1 MREAIGLKAIRL
13 KGPTPNSL
21 QHTTAYQANKMSRT
35 NPLERIRNIGI
46 IAHIDA
52 GKTTITEM
60 ILHHTGRTYKVG
72 RVDDG
77 TAEMDWMD
85 QERERGITI
94 TAAATSCDWRGHR
107 INIIDTP
114 GHVDFTAEVERS
126 LRVLDGGVV
135 IFDGVAG
142 VESQSEMVWRQADK
156 YSVPRICFVNK
167 MDRMGANLLGSVDM
181 MKKRLKANVG
191 LIQLPLGVESS
202 LSGVIDI
209 IEEKAYVFSEDS
221 DPREIPMP
229 DEYRDITAQ
238 HRRTLIE
245 NLAEADDEIMLAYIA
260 DEEIDAAAIKAGL
273 RRATISARIVPV
285 LCGSALRNIGLQ
297 PVLDA
302 IVDYLPSP
310 LDMPPIHGF
319 APGSGLEELRY
330 PNDDAPFSAL
340 VFKVVTDP
348 FVGRLVYLRVYSGRI
363 KSGAQVY
370 NAVRGKKE
378 RIGRLY
384 QMHANDRAE
393 ILEISCGSIAGAVGL
408 RNTSTGDT
416 ICDTEHPIILESI
429 TFPEPVISVAIEPK
443 SRDDQDRIVDAL
455 QKLSEEDPTF
465 KVQYN
470 QETGQTL
477 ISGMGELQL
486 EVIVT
491 RLLRE
496 FKVKVNVSRPHV
508 AYKET
513 ITISARGEGRFV
525 RQTGGRGQYGH
536 VWLEIEPLPPGTG
549 FEFVNRLQGGVVPR
563 EYVPA
568 VQTGVKQAFEE
579 GIIAGYPVVDVRV
592 IIMDGSYH
600 EVDSSE
606 PAFKMAGAIAARE
619 CVRKAAPVILEPIM
633 KVEVTTPQEFLGD
646 VIGDLNARRGTIDSI
661 EPHDTFTVIQCY
673 LPLAESFGYATDLRS
688 ISQGRASFFMRLDR
702 YQAVSK
708 ELADGIVEKHRSW
721 R

>member
-1 MREAIGLKAIRL
+1 M
-13 KGPTPNSL
+13 
-21 QHTTAYQANKMSRT
+21 MSRT
-35 NPLERIRNIGI
+35 IPLERIRDIGI

-60 ILHHTGRTYKVG
+60 ILHHSGRTYKIG

-94 TAAATSCDWRGHR
+94 TAAATSCDWQDHR

-126 LRVLDGGVV
+126 LRVLDGGVM

-142 VESQSEMVWRQADK
+142 VESQSEMVWRQANK
-156 YSVPRICFVNK
+156 YRVPRICFVNK
-167 MDRMGANLLGSVDM
+167 MDRMGADLWRTVDM
-181 MKKRLKANVG
+181 MKKRLNANVG
-191 LIQLPLGVESS
+191 LTQLPLGEESS
-202 LSGVIDI
+202 LTGVIDI
-209 IEEKAYVFSEDS
+209 IEEKAYKFSGELNS
-221 DPREIPMP
+221 ELTEIPIP
-229 DEYRDITAQ
+229 DEYRDNAARY
-238 HRRTLIE
+238 RRALIE
-245 NLAEADDEIMLAYIA
+245 NLAEADDEIMLAYVA
-260 DEEIDAAAIKAGL
+260 DEEIDVAAIKAGL

-285 LCGSALRNIGLQ
+285 LCGSALRNIGIQ
-297 PVLDA
+297 PVLNA

-310 LDMPPIHGF
+310 LDMPPIR
-319 APGSGLEELRY
+319 GSGVRGQGSGVIEELRY
-330 PNDDAPFSAL
+330 PDDDAPFSAL
-340 VFKVVTDP
+340 AFKIVTDP
-348 FVGRLVYLRVYSGRI
+348 FIGRLVYLRVYSGRI
-363 KSGAQVY
+363 KSGAVVY
-370 NAVRGKKE
+370 NAVTGKKE

-384 QMHANDRAE
+384 QMHANNRVE
-393 ILEISCGSIAGAVGL
+393 IPEIDSGSIAAAVGL

-416 ICDTEHPIILESI
+416 ICDAEHPIILESI
-429 TFPEPVISVAIEPK
+429 TFPEPVISVAIEPM
-443 SRDDQDRIVDAL
+443 SRGDQDRIVDAL
-455 QKLSEEDPTF
+455 TKLAEEDPTF

-486 EVIVT
+486 EVIVV

-496 FKVKVNVSRPHV
+496 FKVKAKVSRPRV

-513 ITISARGEGRFV
+513 ITIPARAEGRFV

-536 VWLEIEPLPPGTG
+536 VWLEIEPLQPGTG
-549 FEFVNRLQGGVVPR
+549 FEFVNRIQGGVVPR
-563 EYVPA
+563 EYIPA
-568 VQTGVKQAFEE
+568 VQTGIKQTFAE
-579 GIIAGYPVVDVRV
+579 GVIAGYPVVDVRATIV
-592 IIMDGSYH
+592 DGSYH

-633 KVEVTTPQEFLGD
+633 KLEVTTPQEFLGD
-646 VIGDLNARRGTIDSI
+646 VIGGLNARRGNIDGI
-661 EPHDTFTVIQCY
+661 EPREALTVIQCF

-688 ISQGRASFFMRLDR
+688 ISQGRASFFMGFDR

-708 ELADGIVEKHRSW
+708 ELADSIIGKYRSGNSG
-721 R
+721 

>member
-1 MREAIGLKAIRL
+1 
-13 KGPTPNSL
+13 
-21 QHTTAYQANKMSRT
+21 MSRT

-52 GKTTITEM
+52 GKTTVTEM
-60 ILHHTGRTYKVG
+60 ILHHSGRTYKIG

-77 TAEMDWMD
+77 TTEMDWMD

-94 TAAATSCDWRGHR
+94 TAAATSCDWREHR
-107 INIIDTP
+107 INLIDTP

-142 VESQSEMVWRQADK
+142 VESQSEMVWHLADK

-167 MDRMGANLLGSVDM
+167 MDRVGANLLRTVDM
-181 MKKRLKANVG
+181 MKKRLNANVG
-191 LIQLPLGVESS
+191 LIQLPLGSESS
-202 LSGVIDI
+202 LTGIIDI
-209 IEEKAYVFSEDS
+209 IEEKAYVFLGELNSE
-221 DPREIPMP
+221 PTEIPIP
-229 DEYRDITAQ
+229 DESRDMAAR
-238 HRRTLIE
+238 HRRALIE

-260 DEEIDAAAIKAGL
+260 DEEIDATSIKAGL

-285 LCGSALRNIGLQ
+285 LCGSALKNTGIQ

-319 APGSGLEELRY
+319 APGSALEELRY
-330 PNDDAPFSAL
+330 PDDNAPFSAL
-340 VFKVVTDP
+340 AFKIVTDP

-370 NAVRGKKE
+370 NAVTGKTE

-384 QMHANDRAE
+384 QMHANDRVE
-393 ILEISCGSIAGAVGL
+393 IPEIEAGSIAAAVGL
-408 RNTSTGDT
+408 RNASTGDT
-416 ICDTEHPIILESI
+416 LCDAKHPIILESI

-443 SRDDQDRIVDAL
+443 SRGDQDRIVDAL
-455 QKLSEEDPTF
+455 AKLSEEDPTF

-496 FKVKVNVSRPHV
+496 FKVKAKVSRPRV

-513 ITISARGEGRFV
+513 VTIPARGEGRFV

-536 VWLEIEPLPPGTG
+536 VWLEIEPLEPGSG
-549 FEFVNRLQGGVVPR
+549 FEFANRIQGGVVPR
-563 EYVPA
+563 EYIPA
-568 VQTGVKQAFEE
+568 VEAGVKQTLAE
-579 GIIAGYPVVDVRV
+579 GVIAGYPVVDVRAAIV
-592 IIMDGSYH
+592 DGSYH

-619 CVRKAAPVILEPIM
+619 CIRKAAPVILEPIM
-633 KVEVTTPQEFLGD
+633 KLEVTTPQEFLGD
-646 VIGDLNARRGTIDSI
+646 VIAGLNARRGNIDGI
-661 EPHDTFTVIQCY
+661 EPRDALTVIQCY

-688 ISQGRASFFMRLDR
+688 ISQGRASFFMEFDR

-708 ELADGIVEKHRSW
+708 ELADGIVEKYRAW

>member
-1 MREAIGLKAIRL
+1 
-13 KGPTPNSL
+13 
-21 QHTTAYQANKMSRT
+21 MSRT

-52 GKTTITEM
+52 GKTTVTEM
-60 ILHHTGRTYKVG
+60 ILHHSGRTYKIG

-77 TAEMDWMD
+77 TTEMDWMD

-94 TAAATSCDWRGHR
+94 TAAATSCDWREHR
-107 INIIDTP
+107 INLIDTP

-142 VESQSEMVWRQADK
+142 VESQSEMVWHLADK

-167 MDRMGANLLGSVDM
+167 MDRVGANLLRTVDM
-181 MKKRLKANVG
+181 MKKRLNANVG
-191 LIQLPLGVESS
+191 LTQLPLGSESS
-202 LSGVIDI
+202 LTGIIDI
-209 IEEKAYVFSEDS
+209 IEEKAYVFLGELNSE
-221 DPREIPMP
+221 PTEIPIP
-229 DEYRDITAQ
+229 NESRDMAAR
-238 HRRTLIE
+238 HRRALIE

-260 DEEIDAAAIKAGL
+260 DEEIDATSIKAGL

-285 LCGSALRNIGLQ
+285 LCGSALKNTGIQ

-310 LDMPPIHGF
+310 LDVPPIHGF
-319 APGSGLEELRY
+319 APGSALEELRY
-330 PNDDAPFSAL
+330 PDDNAPFSAL
-340 VFKVVTDP
+340 AFKIVTDP

-370 NAVRGKKE
+370 NAVTGKTE

-384 QMHANDRAE
+384 QMHANDRVE
-393 ILEISCGSIAGAVGL
+393 IPEIEAGSIAAAVGL
-408 RNTSTGDT
+408 RNASTGDT
-416 ICDTEHPIILESI
+416 LCDAKRPIILESI

-443 SRDDQDRIVDAL
+443 SRGDQDRIVDAL
-455 QKLSEEDPTF
+455 AKLSEEDPTF

-496 FKVKVNVSRPHV
+496 FKVKAKVSRPRV

-513 ITISARGEGRFV
+513 VTIPARGEGRFV

-536 VWLEIEPLPPGTG
+536 VWLEIEPLQPGTG
-549 FEFVNRLQGGVVPR
+549 FEFANRIQGGVVPR
-563 EYVPA
+563 EYIPA
-568 VQTGVKQAFEE
+568 VEAGVKQTLAE
-579 GIIAGYPVVDVRV
+579 GVIAGYPVVDVRAAIV
-592 IIMDGSYH
+592 DGSYH

-633 KVEVTTPQEFLGD
+633 KLEVTTPQEFLGD
-646 VIGDLNARRGTIDSI
+646 VIAGLNARRGNIDGI
-661 EPHDTFTVIQCY
+661 EPRDALTVIQCY

-688 ISQGRASFFMRLDR
+688 ISQGRASFFMEFDR

-708 ELADGIVEKHRSW
+708 ELADGIVEKYRAW

>member
-1 MREAIGLKAIRL
+1 M
-13 KGPTPNSL
+13 S
-21 QHTTAYQANKMSRT
+21 HTI
-35 NPLERIRNIGI
+35 PLERIRNIGI

-60 ILHHTGRTYKVG
+60 ILHHSGRTYKIG

-94 TAAATSCDWRGHR
+94 TAAATSCDWQDHR

-126 LRVLDGGVV
+126 LRVLDGGVML
-135 IFDGVAG
+135 FDGVAG
-142 VESQSEMVWRQADK
+142 VESQSEMVWHQANK
-156 YSVPRICFVNK
+156 YRVPRICFVNK
-167 MDRMGANLLGSVDM
+167 MDRVGANLLRSIDM
-181 MKKRLKANVG
+181 MKKRLNANVG
-191 LIQLPLGVESS
+191 LMQLPLGSESS
-202 LSGVIDI
+202 LTGIIDI
-209 IEEKAYVFSEDS
+209 IEEKAYVFSGDLNSE
-221 DPREIPMP
+221 PTEIPIP
-229 DEYRDITAQ
+229 DEYRDMVARY
-238 HRRTLIE
+238 RRALIE
-245 NLAEADDEIMLAYIA
+245 NLAESDDEIMLAYIA
-260 DEEIDAAAIKAGL
+260 DEEINVAAIKAGL

-285 LCGSALRNIGLQ
+285 LCGSALRNIGIQ

-319 APGSGLEELRY
+319 EPRSGLEELRY
-330 PNDDAPFSAL
+330 PDDNAPFSAL
-340 VFKVVTDP
+340 AFKIVTDP
-348 FVGRLVYLRVYSGRI
+348 FVGRLVYLRIYSGRMN
-363 KSGAQVY
+363 SGAVVY
-370 NAVRGKKE
+370 NAVTGKKE

-384 QMHANDRAE
+384 QMHANDR
-393 ILEISCGSIAGAVGL
+393 LEIPEIASGSIAAAVGL

-429 TFPEPVISVAIEPK
+429 TFPEPVISVAIEPS
-443 SRDDQDRIVDAL
+443 SRGDQDRIVDAL
-455 QKLSEEDPTF
+455 TKLAEEDPTF

-486 EVIVT
+486 EVIVV

-496 FKVKVNVSRPHV
+496 FKVKAKVSRPRV

-513 ITISARGEGRFV
+513 ITIPARAEGRFV

-536 VWLEIEPLPPGTG
+536 VWLEIEPLQPGTG
-549 FEFVNRLQGGVVPR
+549 FEFVNRIQGGVVPR
-563 EYVPA
+563 EYIPA
-568 VQTGVKQAFEE
+568 VQTGIKQTFAE
-579 GIIAGYPVVDVRV
+579 GVIAGYPVVDVRATIV
-592 IIMDGSYH
+592 DGSYH

-633 KVEVTTPQEFLGD
+633 KLEVTTPQEFLGD
-646 VIGDLNARRGTIDSI
+646 VIGGLNARRGNIDGI
-661 EPHDTFTVIQCY
+661 EPREALTVIQCF

-688 ISQGRASFFMRLDR
+688 ISQGRASFFMGFDR

-708 ELADGIVEKHRSW
+708 ELADSIIGKYRSGNSG
-721 R
+721 

>member
-1 MREAIGLKAIRL
+1 
-13 KGPTPNSL
+13 
-21 QHTTAYQANKMSRT
+21 MSRT
-35 NPLERIRNIGI
+35 NSLGRIRNIGI

-60 ILHHTGRTYKVG
+60 ILHHSGQIYKVG

-77 TAEMDWMD
+77 TTQMDWMD

-94 TAAATSCDWRGHR
+94 TAAATSCNWREHQ
-107 INIIDTP
+107 INLIDTP

-135 IFDGVAG
+135 LFDGVAG

-156 YSVPRICFVNK
+156 YCVPRICFVNK
-167 MDRMGANLLGSVDM
+167 MDRMGANLLQTIDM
-181 MKKRLKANVG
+181 MKKRLNANVG
-191 LIQLPLGVESS
+191 LIQLPLGSESS
-202 LSGVIDI
+202 LSGIIDI
-209 IEEKAYVFSEDS
+209 IEEKAYVFSGDAE
-221 DPREIPMP
+221 PREIPIP
-229 DEYRDITAQ
+229 DEFRDNVARQ
-238 HRRTLIE
+238 WRTLIE
-245 NLAEADDEIMLAYIA
+245 DLAQADDEIMLAYISDKELDVA
-260 DEEIDAAAIKAGL
+260 SIKAGL
-273 RRATISARIVPV
+273 RRATISGRIVPV
-285 LCGSALRNIGLQ
+285 LCGSALKGIGVQ

-310 LDMPPIHGF
+310 LDVPPIHGF
-319 APGSGLEELRY
+319 KPDSNLKELRY
-330 PNDDAPFSAL
+330 PDDDAPFAAL
-340 VFKVVTDP
+340 AFKVVTDP
-348 FVGRLVYLRVYSGRI
+348 FVGRLVYIRVYSGSI
-363 KSGAQVY
+363 KSGVQVY
-370 NAVRGKKE
+370 NAVTGKKE

-384 QMHANDRAE
+384 QMHANDRVE
-393 ILEISCGSIAGAVGL
+393 ILEIGSGGIAAAVGL

-416 ICDTEHPIILESI
+416 LCDAKHPIILESI

-455 QKLSEEDPTF
+455 TKLSEEDPTF

-470 QETGQTL
+470 PETGQTL

-496 FKVKVNVSRPHV
+496 FKVKAKVSKPRV

-536 VWLEIEPLPPGTG
+536 VWLEIVPQEPGAG
-549 FEFVNRLQGGVVPR
+549 FEFVNRIQGGVVPR
-563 EYVPA
+563 EYISA
-568 VQTGVKQAFEE
+568 VETGVKEAFAE
-579 GIIAGYPVVDVRV
+579 GVIAGYPVIDVRASIV
-592 IIMDGSYH
+592 DGSYH

-633 KVEVTTPQEFLGD
+633 KLEVTTPQEFLGD
-646 VIGDLNARRGTIDSI
+646 VISSLNARRGNIHHI
-661 EPHDTFTVIQCY
+661 EPRDTLTVIQCY

-688 ISQGRASFFMRLDR
+688 ISQGRASFFMEFDR
-702 YQAVSK
+702 YQAVSR
-708 ELADGIVEKHRSW
+708 ELVDGIIEKNRAW

>member
-1 MREAIGLKAIRL
+1 
-13 KGPTPNSL
+13 
-21 QHTTAYQANKMSRT
+21 MSRT

-52 GKTTITEM
+52 GKTTVTEM
-60 ILHHTGRTYKVG
+60 ILHHSGRTYKIG

-77 TAEMDWMD
+77 TTEMDWMD

-94 TAAATSCDWRGHR
+94 TAAATSCDWREHR
-107 INIIDTP
+107 INLIDTP

-142 VESQSEMVWRQADK
+142 VESQSERVWHLADK

-167 MDRMGANLLGSVDM
+167 MDRVGANLLRTVDM
-181 MKKRLKANVG
+181 MKKRLNANVG
-191 LIQLPLGVESS
+191 LIQLPLWSKGQAPT
-202 LSGVIDI
+202 LTGIIDI
-209 IEEKAYVFSEDS
+209 IEEKAYVFLGELNSK
-221 DPREIPMP
+221 PTEIPIP
-229 DEYRDITAQ
+229 DESRDMAAR
-238 HRRTLIE
+238 HRQALIE

-260 DEEIDAAAIKAGL
+260 NEEIDATSIKAGL

-285 LCGSALRNIGLQ
+285 LCGSALKNTGIQ

-319 APGSGLEELRY
+319 APGSALEELRY
-330 PNDDAPFSAL
+330 PDDNAPFSAL
-340 VFKVVTDP
+340 AFKIVTDP

-370 NAVRGKKE
+370 NAVTGKTE

-384 QMHANDRAE
+384 QMHANDRVE
-393 ILEISCGSIAGAVGL
+393 IPEIEAGSIAAAVGL
-408 RNTSTGDT
+408 KDASTGDT
-416 ICDTEHPIILESI
+416 LCDAKHPIILESI
-429 TFPEPVISVAIEPK
+429 TFPEPVVSVAIEPR
-443 SRDDQDRIVDAL
+443 SRGDQDRIVDAL
-455 QKLSEEDPTF
+455 AKLSEEDPTF

-496 FKVKVNVSRPHV
+496 FKVKAKVSRPRV

-513 ITISARGEGRFV
+513 VTIPARGEGRFV

-536 VWLEIEPLPPGTG
+536 VWLEIEPLEPGSG
-549 FEFVNRLQGGVVPR
+549 FEFASRIQGGVVPR
-563 EYVPA
+563 EYIPA
-568 VQTGVKQAFEE
+568 VEAGVKQTLAE
-579 GIIAGYPVVDVRV
+579 GVIAGYPVVDVRAAIV
-592 IIMDGSYH
+592 DGSYH

-619 CVRKAAPVILEPIM
+619 CIRKAAPVILEPIM
-633 KVEVTTPQEFLGD
+633 KLEVTTPQEFLGD
-646 VIGDLNARRGTIDSI
+646 VIAGLNARRGNIDGI
-661 EPHDTFTVIQCY
+661 EPRDALTVIQCY

-688 ISQGRASFFMRLDR
+688 ISQGRASFFMEFDR

-708 ELADGIVEKHRSW
+708 ELADGIVEKYRAW

>member
-1 MREAIGLKAIRL
+1 
-13 KGPTPNSL
+13 
-21 QHTTAYQANKMSRT
+21 MSRT
-35 NPLERIRNIGI
+35 IPLERIRDIGI

-60 ILHHTGRTYKVG
+60 ILHHSGRTYKIG

-94 TAAATSCDWRGHR
+94 TAAATSCDWQDHR

-126 LRVLDGGVV
+126 LRVLDGGVM

-142 VESQSEMVWRQADK
+142 VESQSEMVWRQANK
-156 YSVPRICFVNK
+156 YRVPRICFVNK
-167 MDRMGANLLGSVDM
+167 MDRMGADLWRTVDM
-181 MKKRLKANVG
+181 MKKRLNANVG
-191 LIQLPLGVESS
+191 LTQLPLGEESS
-202 LSGVIDI
+202 LTGVIDI
-209 IEEKAYVFSEDS
+209 IEEKAYKFSGELNS
-221 DPREIPMP
+221 ELTEIPIP
-229 DEYRDITAQ
+229 DEYRDNAARY
-238 HRRTLIE
+238 RRALIE
-245 NLAEADDEIMLAYIA
+245 NLAEADDEIMLAYVA
-260 DEEIDAAAIKAGL
+260 DEKIDVAAIKAGL

-285 LCGSALRNIGLQ
+285 LCGSALRNIGIQ
-297 PVLDA
+297 PVLNA

-310 LDMPPIHGF
+310 LDMPPIR
-319 APGSGLEELRY
+319 GSGVIEELRY
-330 PNDDAPFSAL
+330 PDDDAPFSAL
-340 VFKVVTDP
+340 AFKIVTDP
-348 FVGRLVYLRVYSGRI
+348 FIGRLVYLRVYSGRI
-363 KSGAQVY
+363 KSGAVVY
-370 NAVRGKKE
+370 NAVTGKKE

-384 QMHANDRAE
+384 QMHANNRVE
-393 ILEISCGSIAGAVGL
+393 IPEIDSGSIAAAVGL

-416 ICDTEHPIILESI
+416 ICDAEHPIILESI
-429 TFPEPVISVAIEPK
+429 TFPEPVISVAIEPM
-443 SRDDQDRIVDAL
+443 SRGDQDRIVDAL
-455 QKLSEEDPTF
+455 TKLAEEDPTF

-486 EVIVT
+486 EVIVV

-496 FKVKVNVSRPHV
+496 FRVKAKVSRPRV

-513 ITISARGEGRFV
+513 ITIPARAEGRFV

-536 VWLEIEPLPPGTG
+536 VWLEIEPMEPGTG
-549 FEFVNRLQGGVVPR
+549 FEFVNRIQGGVVPR
-563 EYVPA
+563 EYIPA
-568 VQTGVKQAFEE
+568 VQTGIKQTFAE
-579 GIIAGYPVVDVRV
+579 GVIAGYPVVDVRATIV
-592 IIMDGSYH
+592 DGSYH

-633 KVEVTTPQEFLGD
+633 KLEVVTPQEFLGD
-646 VIGDLNARRGTIDSI
+646 VIGGLNARRGNIDGI
-661 EPHDTFTVIQCY
+661 EPREALTVIQCF

-688 ISQGRASFFMRLDR
+688 ISQGRASFFMGFDR

-708 ELADGIVEKHRSW
+708 ELADSIIGKYRSGNSG
-721 R
+721 

>member
-1 MREAIGLKAIRL
+1 
-13 KGPTPNSL
+13 
-21 QHTTAYQANKMSRT
+21 MSRT
-35 NPLERIRNIGI
+35 IPLERIRNIGI

-60 ILHHTGRTYKVG
+60 ILHHSGRTYKIG

-94 TAAATSCDWRGHR
+94 TAAATSCDWQDHR

-126 LRVLDGGVV
+126 LRVLDGGVML
-135 IFDGVAG
+135 FDGVAG
-142 VESQSEMVWRQADK
+142 VESQSEMVWHQANK
-156 YSVPRICFVNK
+156 YRVPRICFVNK
-167 MDRMGANLLGSVDM
+167 MDRVGANLLRSIDM
-181 MKKRLKANVG
+181 MKKRLNANVG
-191 LIQLPLGVESS
+191 LMQLPFGAESS
-202 LSGVIDI
+202 LTGIIDI
-209 IEEKAYVFSEDS
+209 IEEKAYMFLGELNSE
-221 DPREIPMP
+221 PREIPIP
-229 DEYRDITAQ
+229 DEYRDMVARY
-238 HRRTLIE
+238 RRALIE
-245 NLAEADDEIMLAYIA
+245 NLAESDDEIMLAYIA
-260 DEEIDAAAIKAGL
+260 DEEINVAAIKAGL

-285 LCGSALRNIGLQ
+285 LCGSALRNIGIQ

-319 APGSGLEELRY
+319 EPRSGLEELRY
-330 PNDDAPFSAL
+330 PDDNAPFSAL
-340 VFKVVTDP
+340 AFKIVTDP
-348 FVGRLVYLRVYSGRI
+348 FVGRLVYLRIYSGRMN
-363 KSGAQVY
+363 SGAVVY
-370 NAVRGKKE
+370 NAVTGKKE

-384 QMHANDRAE
+384 QMHANDR
-393 ILEISCGSIAGAVGL
+393 LEIPEIASGSIAAAVGL

-429 TFPEPVISVAIEPK
+429 TFPEPVISVAIEPS
-443 SRDDQDRIVDAL
+443 SRGDQDRIVDAL
-455 QKLSEEDPTF
+455 TKLAEEDPTF

-486 EVIVT
+486 EVIVV

-496 FKVKVNVSRPHV
+496 FRVKAKVSRPRV

-513 ITISARGEGRFV
+513 ITIPARAEGRFV

-536 VWLEIEPLPPGTG
+536 VWLEIEPLQPGTG
-549 FEFVNRLQGGVVPR
+549 FEFVNRIQGGVVPR
-563 EYVPA
+563 EYIPA
-568 VQTGVKQAFEE
+568 VQTGIKQTFAE
-579 GIIAGYPVVDVRV
+579 GVIAGYPVVDVRATIV
-592 IIMDGSYH
+592 DGSYH

-633 KVEVTTPQEFLGD
+633 KLEVVTPQEFLGD
-646 VIGDLNARRGTIDSI
+646 VIGGLNARRGNIDGIKSL
-661 EPHDTFTVIQCY
+661 DALAVIQCY

-688 ISQGRASFFMRLDR
+688 ISQGRASFFMKFDR

-708 ELADGIVEKHRSW
+708 ELADSIMEKYRIG

>member
-1 MREAIGLKAIRL
+1 
-13 KGPTPNSL
+13 
-21 QHTTAYQANKMSRT
+21 MSRT
-35 NPLERIRNIGI
+35 IPLERIRDIGI

-60 ILHHTGRTYKVG
+60 ILHHSGRTYKVG

-77 TAEMDWMD
+77 TTEMDWMD

-94 TAAATSCDWRGHR
+94 TAAATSCDWRDHR

-114 GHVDFTAEVERS
+114 GHVDFIAEVERS

-142 VESQSEMVWRQADK
+142 VESQSEMVWRQANK
-156 YSVPRICFVNK
+156 YNVPRICFVNK
-167 MDRMGANLLGSVDM
+167 MDRVGADLLRSVDM
-181 MKKRLKANVG
+181 MKRRLNANVG
-191 LIQLPLGVESS
+191 LIQLPLWSKGQAPT
-202 LSGVIDI
+202 LTGIIDI
-209 IEEKAYVFSEDS
+209 IGEKAYMFSGELNS
-221 DPREIPMP
+221 ELTEIPIP
-229 DEYRDITAQ
+229 DEYRDMVARY
-238 HRRTLIE
+238 RRALIE
-245 NLAEADDEIMLAYIA
+245 NLAESDDEIMLAYIA
-260 DEEIDAAAIKAGL
+260 DEEIDVAAIKAGL

-285 LCGSALRNIGLQ
+285 LCGSALRNIGIQL
-297 PVLDA
+297 VLDA

-310 LDMPPIHGF
+310 LDMPPIRGF
-319 APGSGLEELRY
+319 EPSSGLEELRY
-330 PNDDAPFSAL
+330 PDDDAPFSAL
-340 VFKVVTDP
+340 AFKVVTDP

-370 NAVRGKKE
+370 NAVRGKRE

-384 QMHANDRAE
+384 QMHANDREE
-393 ILEISCGSIAGAVGL
+393 IPEIETGSIAGAVGL

-416 ICDTEHPIILESI
+416 ICDARHPIILESI
-429 TFPEPVISVAIEPK
+429 AFPEPVVSVAIEPR
-443 SRDDQDRIVDAL
+443 SRDDQDRIVDSL
-455 QKLSEEDPTF
+455 TKLSEEDPTF

-477 ISGMGELQL
+477 IFGMGELQL

-496 FKVKVNVSRPHV
+496 FRVKAKVSKPRV

-513 ITISARGEGRFV
+513 ITIPARAEGRFI

-536 VWLEIEPLPPGTG
+536 VWLEIEPLEPGSG
-549 FEFVNRLQGGVVPR
+549 FEFASRIQGGVVPR
-563 EYVPA
+563 EYIPA
-568 VQTGVKQAFEE
+568 VESGVKETFAE
-579 GIIAGYPVVDVRV
+579 GVIAGYPVIDVRATIV
-592 IIMDGSYH
+592 DGSYH

-633 KVEVTTPQEFLGD
+633 KLEVTTPEEFLGD
-646 VIGDLNARRGTIDSI
+646 VIGDLNARRGTIDGI
-661 EPHDTFTVIQCY
+661 EPRDALTVIQCY
-673 LPLAESFGYATDLRS
+673 LPLAESFGYATGLRS
-688 ISQGRASFFMRLDR
+688 ISQGRASFFMEFDH

-708 ELADGIVEKHRSW
+708 ELADSIIEKYRV
-721 R
+721 

>member
-1 MREAIGLKAIRL
+1 
-13 KGPTPNSL
+13 
-21 QHTTAYQANKMSRT
+21 MSGT
-35 NPLERIRNIGI
+35 SPLERIRNVGI

-52 GKTTITEM
+52 GKTTVTEM
-60 ILHHTGRTYKVG
+60 ILHHSGRTYKIG

-77 TAEMDWMD
+77 TTEMDWMD

-94 TAAATSCDWRGHR
+94 VAAATSCDWREHR
-107 INIIDTP
+107 INLIDTP

-167 MDRMGANLLGSVDM
+167 MDRVGANLLRTVDM
-181 MKKRLKANVG
+181 MKKRLNANVG
-191 LIQLPLGVESS
+191 LTQLPLGSESS
-202 LSGVIDI
+202 LTGIIDI
-209 IEEKAYVFSEDS
+209 IEEKAYVFSGELNS
-221 DPREIPMP
+221 EPTEIPIP
-229 DEYRDITAQ
+229 DESRDMAAW
-238 HRRTLIE
+238 HRRALIE
-245 NLAEADDEIMLAYIA
+245 NLADADDEIMLAYIA
-260 DEEIDAAAIKAGL
+260 DEEIDATSIKAGL

-285 LCGSALRNIGLQ
+285 LCGSALKNTGIQ

-319 APGSGLEELRY
+319 APGSALEELRY
-330 PNDDAPFSAL
+330 PDDNAPFSAL
-340 VFKVVTDP
+340 AFKIVTDP

-370 NAVRGKKE
+370 NAVTGKTE

-384 QMHANDRAE
+384 QMHANDRVE
-393 ILEISCGSIAGAVGL
+393 IPEIEAGSIAAAVGL
-408 RNTSTGDT
+408 RNASTGDT
-416 ICDTEHPIILESI
+416 LCDAKHPIILESI

-443 SRDDQDRIVDAL
+443 SRGDQDRIVDSLA
-455 QKLSEEDPTF
+455 KLSEEDPTF
-465 KVQYN
+465 KVHYN

-496 FKVKVNVSRPHV
+496 FKVKAKVSRPRV

-513 ITISARGEGRFV
+513 VTIPARGEGRFV

-536 VWLEIEPLPPGTG
+536 VWLEIEPLQPGTG
-549 FEFVNRLQGGVVPR
+549 FEFVNRIQGGVVPR
-563 EYVPA
+563 EYIPA
-568 VQTGVKQAFEE
+568 VETGVKQTLAE
-579 GIIAGYPVVDVRV
+579 GVVAGYPVVDVRATIV
-592 IIMDGSYH
+592 DGSYH

-633 KVEVTTPQEFLGD
+633 KLEVTTPQEFLGD
-646 VIGDLNARRGTIDSI
+646 VIGGLNARRGIIDGI
-661 EPHDTFTVIQCY
+661 EPRDALTVIQCY

-688 ISQGRASFFMRLDR
+688 ISQGRASFFMEFDR

-708 ELADGIVEKHRSW
+708 ELAE
-721 R
+721 